1 MVDLHSSVPRW
12 RQVYEQL
19 HDAIT
24 SGEIPAGSRIPSKK
38 AIVQETG
45 VAANTVQ
52 HAIGELQ
59 AEGMLETVQGLGL
72 YVLPRDRWTRATDS

>member
-12 RQVYEQL
+12 RQIYEQL

-24 SGEIPAGSRIPSKK
+24 SGSIPEGSRIPSKN

-45 VAANTVQ
+45 VAPNTVQ

-59 AEGMLETVQGLGL
+59 AAGMLETVQGLGL
-72 YVLPRDRWTRATDS
+72 FVLPRDQWKHAED

>member
-24 SGEIPAGSRIPSKK
+24 SGEIPAGARIPSKK

-52 HAIGELQ
+52 HAIAELQ
-59 AEGMLETVQGLGL
+59 AEGMLETVLGLGL
-72 YVLPRDRWTRATDS
+72 FVLPRERWKR